1 MVKKVTL
8 IDRLR
13 YRFDNFMSRG
23 TIALVAALFAAT
35 LCMILTA
42 VAILV
47 FSGLGPEGSTARLGI
62 AEAFWQVTMRTIDT
76 GTIAGDTGWSFRLVG
91 FLVTMG
97 GIFITSALIGVLASG
112 LEERLN
118 QLRRGRSRVLESGHT
133 IILGWSPQVFTII
146 NELAFANRNLS
157 KRGRSAKTRQGA
169 GRSACVAILADRDKL
184 EMEEEIHIKAPNTL
198 GTRLVCRSGNPLDPD
213 DLHIVNP
220 ETARAII
227 ILSPGGQYPDMP
239 VAKTLLALT
248 RDRDQRV
255 HPYHIV
261 AAVHRLTNLE
271 IVRMIGGEE
280 AQVFMIDRLISY
292 IIAQTCRQTGL
303 SSVYS
308 ELFSFEGAAI
318 YFSEIPAL
326 VSMSYGDAL
335 HRFENS
341 TMVGLRYRDGTS
353 RLNPPADTII
363 QPGDQVMAIAGDDDA
378 IQISGKT
385 SPDINSQVF
394 HDALPTPVPFDH
406 LLILGWNRRAPII
419 LDQLSHYAPAGS
431 QIRVFAP
438 YSREQMQSDCGGAS
452 YAPIQVTFEQ
462 GNPVDR
468 PSLERLMESRYP
480 YVLILSPTDAPDIQ
494 MADAF
499 TMVSLMHIRHIA
511 RVTNQKFSIVSEIMD
526 VRNRE
531 LMEVTGADDVIIS
544 EQLIALT
551 LTQIAENKD
560 VAPVFVDLLTPG
572 GAEIYLKPIADY
584 IRLDSPVNFYTVI
597 AAALRKGETAIGYR
611 LLSQAGQVEQS
622 FGVHVNPEKSAS
634 ISFNDQDQ
642 VIVIAGT
649 G

>member
-1 MVKKVTL
+1 MQKTTL
-8 IDRLR
+8 MDRLR

-62 AEAFWQVTMRTIDT
+62 GEAFWQVTMRTIDT

-157 KRGRSAKTRQGA
+157 KRGRSAKTGQEA

-213 DLHIVNP
+213 DLNIVNP
-220 ETARAII
+220 EAARAII

-248 RDRDQRV
+248 RDRDRRV

-271 IVRMIGGEE
+271 IIRMIGGEE
-280 AQVFMIDRLISY
+280 AQVFMIDRLVSY
-292 IIAQTCRQTGL
+292 IIAQTCRQSGL

-318 YFSEIPAL
+318 YFTEIPVL

-335 HRFENS
+335 HRFEKS
-341 TMVGLRYRDGTS
+341 TMIGLRYRDGTS

-363 QPGDQVMAIAGDDDA
+363 QPGDQVIAIAGDDDA
-378 IQISGKT
+378 IQISRKT
-385 SPDINSQVF
+385 IPDINSQVF
-394 HDALPTPVPFDH
+394 HDALPASVPFDH
-406 LLILGWNRRAPII
+406 LLIVGWNRRAPII
-419 LDQLSHYAPAGS
+419 LEQLSHYAPAGS
-431 QIRVFAP
+431 QIRVFAS
-438 YSREQMQSDCGGAS
+438 YSIEQMQSDCGGAS

-480 YVLILSPTDAPDIQ
+480 YVLILSPTDVPDIQ

-544 EQLIALT
+544 EQLIALA
-551 LTQIAENKD
+551 LTQIAENKE
-560 VAPVFVDLLTPG
+560 VASLFVDLLTPG
-572 GAEIYLKPIADY
+572 GAEIYLKPVADY
-584 IRLDSPVNFYTVI
+584 IRLGSPVNFYTVI

-611 LLSQAGQVEQS
+611 LLSEAGQVEQS
-622 FGVHVNPEKSAS
+622 FGVHVNPEKSAL
-634 ISFNDQDQ
+634 ISFNAHDQ
-642 VIVIAGT
+642 VIVIAGA

>member
-1 MVKKVTL
+1 MMQKTTL
-8 IDRLR
+8 MDRLR

-157 KRGRSAKTRQGA
+157 KRSRSAKTGQEA

-220 ETARAII
+220 EAARAII

-248 RDRDQRV
+248 RDRDRRV

-271 IVRMIGGEE
+271 IIRMIGGDE
-280 AQVFMIDRLISY
+280 AQVFMIDRLVSY
-292 IIAQTCRQTGL
+292 IIAQTCRQSGL

-318 YFSEIPAL
+318 YFTEIPAL

-335 HRFENS
+335 HRFEKS
-341 TMVGLRYRDGTS
+341 TMIGLRYRDGTS

-363 QPGDQVMAIAGDDDA
+363 QPGDQVIAIAGDDDA
-378 IQISGKT
+378 IQISRT
-385 SPDINSQVF
+385 TIPDSNSQVF
-394 HDALPTPVPFDH
+394 HDALPASVPFDH
-406 LLILGWNRRAPII
+406 LLIVGWNRRAPII
-419 LDQLSHYAPAGS
+419 LEQLSHYAPAGS
-431 QIRVFAP
+431 QIRVFAS
-438 YSREQMQSDCGGAS
+438 YSIEQMQSDCGGAS

-544 EQLIALT
+544 EQLIALA
-551 LTQIAENKD
+551 LTQIAENKE
-560 VAPVFVDLLTPG
+560 VASLFVDLLTPG
-572 GAEIYLKPIADY
+572 GAEIYLKPVADY
-584 IRLDSPVNFYTVI
+584 IRLGSPVNFYTVI

-611 LLSQAGQVEQS
+611 LLSEAGQVEQS
-622 FGVHVNPEKSAS
+622 FGVHVNPEKSAL
-634 ISFNDQDQ
+634 ISFNAQDQ
-642 VIVIAGT
+642 VIVIAGA

>member
-1 MVKKVTL
+1 MMQKTTL

-62 AEAFWQVTMRTIDT
+62 GEAFWQVTMRTIDT

-157 KRGRSAKTRQGA
+157 KRSRSAKTGQEA

-220 ETARAII
+220 EAARAII

-248 RDRDQRV
+248 RDRDRRV

-271 IVRMIGGEE
+271 IIRMIGGEE
-280 AQVFMIDRLISY
+280 AQVFMIDRLVSY
-292 IIAQTCRQTGL
+292 IIAQTCRQSGL

-318 YFSEIPAL
+318 YFTEIPAL

-335 HRFENS
+335 HRFEKS
-341 TMVGLRYRDGTS
+341 TMIGLRYRDGTS

-378 IQISGKT
+378 IQISRK
-385 SPDINSQVF
+385 SIPDINSQVF
-394 HDALPTPVPFDH
+394 HDALPASVPFDR
-406 LLILGWNRRAPII
+406 LLIVGWNRRAPII
-419 LDQLSHYAPAGS
+419 LEQLSHYAPAGS
-431 QIRVFAP
+431 QIRVFAS
-438 YSREQMQSDCGGAS
+438 YSIEQMQSDCGGAS

-480 YVLILSPTDAPDIQ
+480 YVLILSSTDAPDIQ

-531 LMEVTGADDVIIS
+531 LMEVTGAEDVIIS
-544 EQLIALT
+544 EQLIALA
-551 LTQIAENKD
+551 LTQIAENKE
-560 VAPVFVDLLTPG
+560 VAPLFVDLLTPG
-572 GAEIYLKPIADY
+572 GAEIYLKPVADY
-584 IRLDSPVNFYTVI
+584 IRLGSPVNFYTVI

-611 LLSQAGQVEQS
+611 LLSEAGQVEQS
-622 FGVHVNPEKSAS
+622 FGVHVNPEKSAL
-634 ISFNDQDQ
+634 ISFDAQDQ